1 MSGWIKLHRKFLDWE
16 WFNKSEAVH
25 LFLYMLIKA
34 NHKDAKWQGN
44 DVKRGQFISSLGNIS
59 NATGISIQQIR
70 TILKKLEKT
79 NEIELKSTSQF
90 TIVTICKYECYQD
103 ENETTNKPSTNN
115 QQTTNKP
122 STTNK
127 NEKKEKNNIYSFLD
141 SLINNGFDEKLSRDW
156 MEVRKQLKAVNTET
170 AFNAFMFQVEKH
182 GGNKNEILKKCV
194 ERSWKGFNHTW
205 IEKEHDKLLA
215 ILNK

>member
-79 NEIELKSTSQF
+79 NEIEVKSTSQF

-103 ENETTNKPSTNN
+103 ENEATNKPLTNN

-141 SLINNGFDEKLSRDW
+141 SLIQNGFDEKLSRDW

-170 AFNAFMFQVEKH
+170 AFNAFMLQVEKH

>member
-34 NHKDAKWQGN
+34 NHKDVKWQGN

-79 NEIELKSTSQF
+79 NEIEVKSTSQF

-103 ENETTNKPSTNN
+103 ENETTNKPLTNN

-215 ILNK
+215 NLNK